1 MDDVFDLGLLL
12 LICAIG
18 KDLQFLSIK
27 SNEPE
32 NERNNL
38 LKNGAINNSKKCC
51 FLHTI
56 IRNNKDQPNEY
67 LNSEDCLIINKIITS
82 RFS

>member
-1 MDDVFDLGLLL
+1 M
-12 LICAIG
+12 
-18 KDLQFLSIK
+18 K
-27 SNEPE
+27 SNELE

-38 LKNGAINNSKKCC
+38 LKNGGIGVINNSKKCC

-67 LNSEDCLIINKIITS
+67 LNSEDC
-82 RFS
+82 